1 MSIYELVQ
9 QMNPWK
15 SPEFINICED
25 QIGCLVILLLLTKY
39 SELINHDF
47 VESYGTLINENDM
60 LKKNQGKLEVEQKE
74 LENQN
79 LNLLLKNC
87 AV

>member
-1 MSIYELVQ
+1 MEIFRIHQHL
-9 QMNPWK
+9 
-15 SPEFINICED
+15 
-25 QIGCLVILLLLTKY
+25 QISCGKLKKHLQRPDLMVLLLLTKY